1 MNTTNTL
8 SLAKPNPFRLLLK
21 WFTPVRQPERPA
33 TPSVTVIPRASAD
46 TAPTNVAPRKKVLVV
61 DDDPIILKT
70 TSLKLQARGYT
81 VLTARDGAE
90 AIQTVRRE
98 KPDLILLDIS
108 FPVDAGGGAAAW
120 DGFLIMSWLRRL
132 EEAKHI
138 PIIVITGGDPVKY
151 KDRSLAT
158 GAVDFFHKPLDH
170 DNLLAVVDR
179 AVEIKNKPAT
189 AGSVANFQI

>member
-1 MNTTNTL
+1 MNTTNDIAV
-8 SLAKPNPFRLLLK
+8 AKASPFRLLAK
-21 WFTPVRQPERPA
+21 WITAGRNAERPA
-33 TPSVTVIPRASAD
+33 APAVTPPPIVETAPPPSV
-46 TAPTNVAPRKKVLVV
+46 PRKKVLVV

-70 TSLKLQARGYT
+70 TSLKLQSRGYE

-98 KPDLILLDIS
+98 KPALILLDIS

-132 EEAKHI
+132 DEAKKI
-138 PIIVITGGDPVKY
+138 PIIIITGGEPEKY
-151 KDRSLAT
+151 KDRSLAN

-170 DNLLAVVDR
+170 DNLLAVVER
-179 AVEIKNKPAT
+179 AVGFKPK
-189 AGSVANFQI
+189 AGGIGSETSIGNSV